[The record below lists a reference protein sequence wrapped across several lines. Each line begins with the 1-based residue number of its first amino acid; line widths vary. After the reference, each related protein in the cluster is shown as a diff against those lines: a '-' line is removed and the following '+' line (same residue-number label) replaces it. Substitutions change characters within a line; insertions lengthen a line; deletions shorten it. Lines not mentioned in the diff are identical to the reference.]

1 MGNSMPLAKID
12 DRGRLQLPS
21 NLRHRMK
28 LEEGDEF
35 VAEELGE
42 DTIILKKINLRVLL
56 EDAIEK
62 AKSIDLDQLEREIE
76 EESNQLSRQRFK
88 VSHR

>member
-1 MGNSMPLAKID
+1 MPLAKID
-12 DRGRLQLPS
+12 DRGRVQLPS

-35 VAEELGE
+35 VAEEIGE

-76 EESNQLSRQRFK
+76 EESNQLARQRFK